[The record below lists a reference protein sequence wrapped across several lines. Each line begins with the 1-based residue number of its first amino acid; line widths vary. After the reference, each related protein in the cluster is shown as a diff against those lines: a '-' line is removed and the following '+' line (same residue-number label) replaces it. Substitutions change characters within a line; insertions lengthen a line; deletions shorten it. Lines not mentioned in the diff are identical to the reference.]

1 MNEEQMI
8 RKTKRW
14 LKRYK
19 RNVDCINRLKNK
31 LEQLEDRLTSI
42 KTPNLSGM
50 PRGGVPVSI
59 EELLSDKFDLKQRI
73 GRLEKKGRNYK
84 TEILEEIDTLDDPRY
99 CEVLESFLI
108 DCVPLEDI
116 ADNEGYSVRHIYR
129 LYSEA
134 VEEIAFKRQ

>member
-1 MNEEQMI
+1 MDEQQLI

-14 LKRYK
+14 LKRYR
-19 RNVDCINRLKNK
+19 RNVDCIERLKNK

-50 PRGGVPVSI
+50 PRGGVPVSV
-59 EELLSDKFDLKQRI
+59 EELLSDKIDLERRI

-84 TEILEEIDTLDDPRY
+84 TEILDEIDTLDDPRY
-99 CEVLESFLI
+99 CEVLESYLI
-108 DCVPLEDI
+108 ECIPLDDI
-116 ADNEGYSVRHIYR
+116 AENEGYSIRHIYR

-134 VEEIAFKRQ
+134 VEEIAYKRQ